1 MSIAAYLYRVEDQPG
16 KAKETRM
23 RFEGAVPRTGETE
36 VLVHNISELGLVLE
50 TDEPFEIGD
59 SIDIKLPQSGA
70 ARARVAWT
78 SGHLIG
84 FDFDLPISRISLG
97 AARLRDAV
105 SVGPED
111 ADTARQMENFGMR
124 VQRLRLGLGMSQ
136 GQLARHMSVSDPAVC
151 GWELNRTR
159 PKPGRMEALAEI
171 LGVSVTDL
179 LGEQALLPLAAKVAS
194 ARDEIAR
201 AAGVSQ
207 DRVRINI
214 EL

>member
-1 MSIAAYLYRVEDQPG
+1 MTVAAYLLRIEDQPG
-16 KAKETRM
+16 KPKEVRM
-23 RFEGAVPRTGETE
+23 RFEGAVPKAGEIE
-36 VLVHNISELGLVLE
+36 VLVHNISELGVVLE
-50 TDEPFEIGD
+50 TDELFEIGD
-59 SIDIKLPQSGA
+59 PIDIKLPQSGA

-78 SGHLIG
+78 SGRLIG

-105 SVGPED
+105 SVGPEG

-124 VQRLRLGLGMSQ
+124 VQRLRLELGMSQ

-171 LGVSVTDL
+171 LGVSVTEL
-179 LGEQALLPLAAKVAS
+179 LGEQALMPLAAKVAS